1 MKRLFFYLTALTIG
15 AFTFMSCDDE
25 NAIDNGDKGADG
37 EKFMTVQEQQTA
49 ISNALT
55 GVAESIEFTELS
67 SAAEVVAQAVGKEW
81 SFMSLM
87 PILSDTTLLNDT
99 AFVAR
104 LRYAMELATGNY
116 ESFEDMNIDIRPLYM
131 AADVEIV
138 DSVIYGDTIPAVLVS
153 NVRYLDNSGKKID
166 YLLLNISFEGHA
178 IIFKAK
184 IEPGDTELDYENVE
198 KNINAT
204 LALPKLVEITL
215 TLDGKVLAD
224 VKGEFKS
231 DYKVVVTSDEE
242 KSVEIEGSK
251 TWAKGYVKVAG
262 YELNGELNF
271 ENTTGATV
279 DLAAKYGATELL
291 SMKYNMD
298 ATMEGV
304 DMTDSAQ
311 VLAWAMNPEKL
322 KKMSLQASLY
332 SGKVQLK
339 ANLDNPFGNKDLANN
354 LMTLINGGTL
364 SKEKSQ
370 EMVDQI
376 NEVFTAGLYFEGYK
390 EAQAKFKIVYADTDK
405 RPSSKGGDF
414 DDDDDESDI
423 MDQIESLIEMAGAY
437 VVMVVRDDDGK
448 EKEMPV
454 MEYFGKID
462 VDGIIDILKDKVE
475 KAFGIVIE
483 EADSTEDK

>member
-1 MKRLFFYLTALTIG
+1 MKRLFFSVFALALG
-15 AFTFMSCDDE
+15 SFVFMSCDDDK
-25 NAIDNGDKGADG
+25 IGDEGKDG
-37 EKFMTVQEQQTA
+37 EKYMTLTEQQQA
-49 ISNALT
+49 IQASLE
-55 GVAESIEFTELS
+55 GVANAIEFTELS
-67 SAAEVVAQAVGKEW
+67 QAAAVVGEVVGKKW
-81 SFMSLM
+81 SYMSLM
-87 PILSDTTLLNDT
+87 PILSDTTLMKDT
-99 AFVAR
+99 AFIR
-104 LRYAMELATGNY
+104 KISYAISLIKGDFDVFDGMT
-116 ESFEDMNIDIRPLYM
+116 IDLSPLYM
-131 AADVEIV
+131 EADMQVV
-138 DSVIYGDTIPAVLVS
+138 DSVIYGDTVAAVVINRFKSDVDHLLINVAIDDHNVS
-153 NVRYLDNSGKKID
+153 L
-166 YLLLNISFEGHA
+166 
-178 IIFKAK
+178 KAK
-184 IEPGDTELDYENVE
+184 VVQGTTTLDYY
-198 KNINAT
+198 NAERE
-204 LALPKLVEITL
+204 LSSHVALPELVEVTL
-215 TLDGKVLAD
+215 TLDGSVLAD

-242 KSVEIEGSK
+242 KSVEIDGSK
-251 TWAKGYVKVAG
+251 TWAKGYIKVAG

-279 DLAAKYGATELL
+279 DLAAKYGTTELL

-304 DMTDSAQ
+304 DMTDGAQ

-390 EAQAKFKIVYADTDK
+390 DPQAKFKIVYADTDK

-414 DDDDDESDI
+414 DDDDDDSGI
-423 MDQIESLIEMAGAY
+423 MDEIEGLIEMAGAY

-475 KAFGIVIE
+475 KAFGNVIE
-483 EADSTEDK
+483 EADSKEDK

>member
-87 PILSDTTLLNDT
+87 PIFEDTVLVRDSIFLTKM
-99 AFVAR
+99 A
-104 LRYAMELATGNY
+104 YAMQLATGSY
-116 ESFEDMNIDIRPLYM
+116 ESFEDMNIDLQPLYM
-131 AADVEIV
+131 VADVEIFDTV
-138 DSVIYGDTIPAVLVS
+138 LDRSGDTIAAVS
-153 NVRYLDNSGKKID
+153 IKNVRYDVD

-178 IIFKAK
+178 IIFKAR
-184 IEPGDTELDYENVE
+184 IEQGDSELEYENVE
-198 KNINAT
+198 RNINAT
-204 LALPKLVEITL
+204 LALPELIEMTL

-242 KSVEIEGSK
+242 KSVEIDGSK
-251 TWAKGYVKVAG
+251 TWAKGYIKVAG

-279 DLAAKYGATELL
+279 DLAAKYGTTELL

-390 EAQAKFKIVYADTDK
+390 DPQAKFKIVYADTDK

-414 DDDDDESDI
+414 DDDDDDSGI
-423 MDQIESLIEMAGAY
+423 MDEIEGLIEMAGAY

-483 EADSTEDK
+483 EADFKRG